1 MRIETLAVH
10 AGAAPDAE
18 TGALAPPLHLSTTF
32 VHPPD
37 TAERTGHLYTRY
49 GNPTQDRLEEA
60 LAALEGGAAALAYG
74 SGMAA
79 AAAMLQSLPPGHL
92 VLADDVY
99 FSVRTIAIELG
110 PRWGMEV
117 TIVDATDTDAVR
129 AAMRPDTRCVWIETP
144 SNPRLK
150 VVDIAAV
157 AEIARDAGAL
167 LVVDATFATPILQR
181 TLELGAHVAMH
192 SCTKY
197 LGGHTD
203 VLAGALVLAED
214 GELAASL
221 LASRT
226 LFGNVASPLASWL
239 VLRGLRSLPCRM
251 AWHCRGAQAVAE
263 RLARHPAVE
272 RVHYP
277 GLPSHPGHALA
288 ERQMSGFGGVLSFE
302 VRGGRAAALAT
313 AAELRL
319 FTSATSLGGTESLVE
334 HRASIE
340 GPRSPTPDNLLRLS
354 VGLEHPD
361 DLVADLEE
369 ALDRAAQ

>member
-10 AGAAPDAE
+10 AGAEPDPE
-18 TGALAPPLHLSTTF
+18 TGALAPPIHLATTF

-37 TAERTGHLYTRY
+37 AAKRTSHLYTRY
-49 GNPTQDRLEEA
+49 GNPTQDRLEVA
-60 LAALEGGAAALAYG
+60 LAALEGGAGALAYG

-79 AAAMLQSLPPGHL
+79 AAAMLRALRPGHL

-99 FSVRTIAIELG
+99 FSVRTIATELG
-110 PRWGMEV
+110 PRWGMAT
-117 TIVDATDTDAVR
+117 TIVDATDLDAVR
-129 AAMRPDTRCVWIETP
+129 AAIQPHTRCIWIETP

-157 AEIARDAGAL
+157 AEIARAADAL
-167 LVVDATFATPILQR
+167 LVVDATFATPVLQR
-181 TLELGAHVAMH
+181 TLELGADVALH

-197 LGGHTD
+197 MGGHSD
-203 VLAGALVLAED
+203 VLAGALVLAER
-214 GELAASL
+214 GELFDSL
-221 LASRT
+221 HHSRT
-226 LFGNVASPLASWL
+226 LLGGVASPMSSWL

-251 AWHCRGAQAVAE
+251 EWHCRGAQAVAGF
-263 RLARHPAVE
+263 LAGHPAIE

-288 ERQMSGFGGVLSFE
+288 ARQMPRGAGGVLSFE
-302 VRGGRAAALAT
+302 VRGGRDAALAV
-313 AAELRL
+313 ASRL
-319 FTSATSLGGTESLVE
+319 QLFINATSLGGTESLVE

-340 GPRSPTPDNLLRLS
+340 GQRSPTPGNLLRLA

-361 DLVADLEE
+361 DLIADLDQ
-369 ALDRAAQ
+369 ALSPR